1 LEKNS
6 KVHQYNTRRKLDS
19 HVKLQKTEIYKKSVI
34 NMGTKVYNLPKFLKE
49 TDDYK
54 VFKKELQLFLLLQS
68 FYSVEEFV
76 SS

>member
-1 LEKNS
+1 
-6 KVHQYNTRRKLDS
+6 
-19 HVKLQKTEIYKKSVI
+19 
-34 NMGTKVYNLPKFLKE
+34 MGTKLYNNLSKFLKE

-54 VFKKELQLFLLLQS
+54 AFMKELKLFLLLQT